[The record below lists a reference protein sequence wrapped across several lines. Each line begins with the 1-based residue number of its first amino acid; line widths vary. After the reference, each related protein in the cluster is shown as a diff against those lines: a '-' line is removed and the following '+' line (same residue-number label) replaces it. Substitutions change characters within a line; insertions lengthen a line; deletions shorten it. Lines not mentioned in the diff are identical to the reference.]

1 MGKVKL
7 MRIGSQRNKIIIE
20 SAALSK
26 DNFGAITRTYSTFAT
41 WWASISP
48 ITGREYVSDGKVNSE
63 VTTRMRGRWISGI
76 LPAMRAK
83 FGTRI
88 FSIVAVIN
96 IDERNREIELLCKEV
111 I

>member
-1 MGKVKL
+1 MINVGNF
-7 MRIGSQRNKIIIE
+7 RNKITIQ
-20 SAALSK
+20 STAQAA
-26 DNFGAITRTYSTFAT
+26 DAYGALVDTWGTFAT
-41 WWASISP
+41 WWASIAP

-88 FSIVAVIN
+88 YSIVAVIN
-96 IDERNREIELLCKEV
+96 IDERNREIEILGKEV

>member
-1 MGKVKL
+1 MNKPGKQRHKV
-7 MRIGSQRNKIIIE
+7 IIQSTSQ
-20 SAALSK
+20 AA
-26 DNFGAITRTYSTFAT
+26 DAYGALVDTWGTFAT

-48 ITGREYVSDGKVNSE
+48 ITGREYFSEGKVNSE

-88 FSIVAVIN
+88 YSIVAVIN
-96 IDERNREIELLCKEV
+96 IDERNSEIEILAKEV

>member
-1 MGKVKL
+1 MNKPGQQRHKIL
-7 MRIGSQRNKIIIE
+7 IQSASQ
-20 SAALSK
+20 AADSY
-26 DNFGAITRTYSTFAT
+26 GALVDTYSTFAT

-96 IDERNREIELLCKEV
+96 INERNREIEILCKEV

>member
-1 MGKVKL
+1 MNKPGQQRHKV
-7 MRIGSQRNKIIIE
+7 IIQSTSQ
-20 SAALSK
+20 AA
-26 DNFGAITRTYSTFAT
+26 DAYGALVDTWGTFAT
-41 WWASISP
+41 WWASIAP

-63 VTTRMRGRWISGI
+63 VTTRMKGRWISGI